1 MHAKNRQRG
10 FTLIELMVV
19 VAIVGIA
26 ATLALSSYQDHVS
39 RTRITEGL
47 ALAEAAKQRIASE
60 GASSQ
65 DDLTR
70 VSNSWNQ
77 QAGETGANAKC
88 VERVCI
94 GNADCAQLDGASSGI
109 ITVVYREAAGV
120 GSNNRVQLVPLVRAG
135 AEAGAATPLATALAD
150 GSSGAIDWACVGQTN
165 TVASGMAAADQVSPP
180 DNAVRAELLPAQ
192 CR

>member
-77 QAGETGANAKC
+77 QAGETGANAKY

-120 GSNNRVQLVPLVRAG
+120 GSNNRVQLVPLLPSASAVARG
-135 AEAGAATPLATALAD
+135 VAAPASAPART
-150 GSSGAIDWACVGQTN
+150 
-165 TVASGMAAADQVSPP
+165 SGMAAADQVSPP

>member
-1 MHAKNRQRG
+1 MKPNRQRG

-26 ATLALSSYQDHVS
+26 ATLALSSYQAHVS

-65 DDLTR
+65 ADLAR
-70 VSNSWNQ
+70 VSASWNQ
-77 QAGETGANAKC
+77 QAGDTGANAKY

-94 GNADCAQLDGASSGI
+94 GNTDCAALEGESSGV
-109 ITVVYREAAGV
+109 ITVVFREEAGV
-120 GSNNRVQLVPLVRAG
+120 GSNNRVQLVPLVRTG
-135 AEAGAATPLATALAD
+135 AEAGAAVPLAAAQAE
-150 GSSGAIDWACVGQTN
+150 GGSGAIDWACVGATN
-165 TVASGMAAADQVSPP
+165 TVASSMTAADNVPPP

>member
-77 QAGETGANAKC
+77 QAGETGANATY